1 MLHTGHR
8 ASHLKGA
15 REELAVVPRAHGLT
29 RLAIWQVEVVNPRP
43 TEGLAPGHRQPHA
56 ARGGAA
62 LRAAH
67 VPPCAAARQGSAA
80 VGRGGSFWMC
90 GCVHGSQYR
99 DVLAPA
105 GWRQHGA
112 RRLAAGPH
120 CASPLRRSRR
130 RNSRAEPSS
139 GYLHQE
145 ELQQA

>member
-8 ASHLKGA
+8 ASHLKGD
-15 REELAVVPRAHGLT
+15 REELAVPRAHGLT
-29 RLAIWQVEVVNPRP
+29 WLAIWQVEVVDPRP
-43 TEGLAPGHRQPHA
+43 PEGLAPGDRQPHA

-67 VPPCAAARQGSAA
+67 VPPCAAARESSAA
-80 VGRGGSFWMC
+80 VGRGASFWTC

-112 RRLAAGPH
+112 SRLAAGPR

-139 GYLHQE
+139 AYLHQE
-145 ELQQA
+145 EMQEA